1 MGEENLQNQS
11 FKKNIER
18 ENEREMTLKVQKGSL
33 NVFTSYLKHQYTGF
47 NFKIKVS
54 FGKVQKTETTE
65 TTKNFINIVNHQQT
79 SKD

>member
-33 NVFTSYLKHQYTGF
+33 DVFISYLKH
-47 NFKIKVS
+47 
-54 FGKVQKTETTE
+54 
-65 TTKNFINIVNHQQT
+65 
-79 SKD
+79 